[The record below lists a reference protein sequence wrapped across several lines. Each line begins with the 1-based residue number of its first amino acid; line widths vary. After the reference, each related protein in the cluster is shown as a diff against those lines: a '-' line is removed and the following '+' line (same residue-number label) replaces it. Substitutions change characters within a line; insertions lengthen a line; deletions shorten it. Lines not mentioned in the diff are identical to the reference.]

1 MYYVTNEPISNFP
14 FIRFASIRFTRTKFL
29 PEERKEE
36 KHIEKSQQERPI
48 LPCTS
53 KIIIPVMISVEIM
66 TKKIRENWKT
76 EPTSDSINW

>member
-1 MYYVTNEPISNFP
+1 MHYVTNEPISNFP

-29 PEERKEE
+29 PEKRKEE

-53 KIIIPVMISVEIM
+53 KIIIPVMISVGIM
-66 TKKIRENWKT
+66 TKKIRENWRT

>member
-1 MYYVTNEPISNFP
+1 MHYVTNEPISNFP

-66 TKKIRENWKT
+66 TKKIREN
-76 EPTSDSINW
+76 